1 MTKTNEK
8 ITINMSYFGKYG
20 ETANKVLY
28 TNRFGGQFIKHN
40 GKFTSLKGNDN
51 IFNVFKCFYNIFLF
65 QYFLF
70 QIFLEGLT
78 ILFLNILYSVWHI
91 INTDK

>member
-40 GKFTSLKGNDN
+40 GKFYRIS
-51 IFNVFKCFYNIFLF
+51 
-65 QYFLF
+65 
-70 QIFLEGLT
+70 
-78 ILFLNILYSVWHI
+78 
-91 INTDK
+91 NTNTQDGIYTVIGF